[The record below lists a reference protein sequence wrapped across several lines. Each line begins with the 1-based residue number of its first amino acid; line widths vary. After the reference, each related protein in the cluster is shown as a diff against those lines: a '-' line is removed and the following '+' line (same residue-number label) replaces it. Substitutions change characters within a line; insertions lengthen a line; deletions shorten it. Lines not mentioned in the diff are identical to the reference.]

1 MNLMRLEI
9 NDKKSDLFV
18 DKNNAVSVNEDG
30 TRNKFELTSS
40 EIAAKW
46 FSEPKVIAIDLA
58 GKEYVI
64 DTNSNI
70 ITGVFVHDK

>member
-9 NDKKSDLFV
+9 NDKLSDLFV
-18 DKNNAVSVNEDG
+18 DKDNAISVNEDG

-46 FSEPKVIAIDLA
+46 FSEPKVIVLDLA
-58 GKEYVI
+58 GKEYVL
-64 DTNSNI
+64 DTKSNV
-70 ITGVFVHDK
+70 ITGIFVHGK